1 MRDFHDFPTVNN
13 SAWSRIWWEQTYYN
27 TRTYARDICRL
38 GEERRVVFH
47 VPGRIAQN
55 YIDQGVPAPK
65 ITREQI
71 VLDEANQRGRGKT
84 REILDQGRI
93 PIEQDLRSCVG
104 GRRERA

>member
-71 VLDEANQRGRGKT
+71 VLDETKQSGQVT
-84 REILDQGRI
+84 TSEILAHRMI
-93 PIEQDLRSCVG
+93 PIEQDRIG
-104 GRRERA
+104 G